1 MNVSKVECV
10 VADANSGR
18 DSGRRCSRK
27 VEYSCCSVSSRYVH
41 VEAHSHMV
49 EMMKAASFAVI
60 IAIGVEDNEADEEGE
75 ARGSCA

>member
-10 VADANSGR
+10 VVDGNSGR
-18 DSGRRCSRK
+18 DSGRGCSRK
-27 VEYSCCSVSSRYVH
+27 DEYSCCSAVEEYVH

>member
-1 MNVSKVECV
+1 
-10 VADANSGR
+10 
-18 DSGRRCSRK
+18 
-27 VEYSCCSVSSRYVH
+27 
-41 VEAHSHMV
+41 MV